1 MQSRE
6 READIVPCRPAS
18 SMEMGLAVPRPRGRL
33 HGGQIAAFSYLAIM
47 LPLRPA
53 LRLRLLVRRL
63 PASRLHPWPAA
74 VRARDRAH
82 GAIDR
87 EGGG

>member
-1 MQSRE
+1 MQSSE

-18 SMEMGLAVPRPRGRL
+18 SMEMGPAAPRPRGRL
-33 HGGQIAAFSYLAIM
+33 HGGRIAAFSYLAIM

-74 VRARDRAH
+74 VRARDRAR
-82 GAIDR
+82 GAIDK
-87 EGGG
+87 EGGR